1 MASPNAPILNKIL
14 NELQGFKKEMYEFKT
29 EMYEFRDDFY
39 EFKEDMEKFKREMV
53 GFKENMEIFKNEMYE
68 FRDNAVYDKKYMSI
82 CQERSDA
89 EYFRNYMERYHGSL
103 TIERWPFAEFY
114 DKNGKIV
121 TDIDGCITANTIP
134 VQPVIAPGFK
144 NNSQQIKNTRN
155 AIFFIESK
163 NSLDKVNFDVKIYHY
178 NKILSVLKNSKT
190 ANSNNTAVSDDYKKM
205 VDSYPLKY
213 KPNEIYFILAATDI
227 SLQMRLFIQSIN
239 DKSLT
244 EDLYKQY
251 ICKMFMENSNYKRI
265 RRDIN
270 TKPTL
275 LKKYDAVKTYDG
287 FIEIFKEI
295 SKELSKEKTK
305 SLSQKNL
312 KETPPSFDK
321 WENYL
326 NSFFIKYDEVKD
338 LYSNVEGLLGYIY
351 HGSVYMPNPFRIY
364 GQNTLM

>member
-1 MASPNAPILNKIL
+1 
-14 NELQGFKKEMYEFKT
+14 
-29 EMYEFRDDFY
+29 
-39 EFKEDMEKFKREMV
+39 
-53 GFKENMEIFKNEMYE
+53 
-68 FRDNAVYDKKYMSI
+68 
-82 CQERSDA
+82 
-89 EYFRNYMERYHGSL
+89 
-103 TIERWPFAEFY
+103 
-114 DKNGKIV
+114 
-121 TDIDGCITANTIP
+121 
-134 VQPVIAPGFK
+134 
-144 NNSQQIKNTRN
+144 
-155 AIFFIESK
+155 
-163 NSLDKVNFDVKIYHY
+163 
-178 NKILSVLKNSKT
+178 
-190 ANSNNTAVSDDYKKM
+190 
-205 VDSYPLKY
+205 
-213 KPNEIYFILAATDI
+213 
-227 SLQMRLFIQSIN
+227 
-239 DKSLT
+239 
-244 EDLYKQY
+244 
-251 ICKMFMENSNYKRI
+251 MENSNYKRI